1 MATSSIAF
9 SSHTTTQPQTVV
21 PTSSAKSFSSRCIED
36 LSPDKIST
44 MDRQSTLFLVLAGV
58 AVVAFTALAVAGF
71 VATGVLAPA
80 YIPLAGLGAL
90 LCAMP
95 AAEGV
100 KNLLKWS
107 ENSGKEANKYR
118 AIQHHYQELSNR
130 TSLDTQVDLMNRG
143 IVWFQIPGIQI
154 AHPEN
159 LASLD
164 PILAQAKYLD
174 DKIQEHLR
182 MKDTLTADARDLA
195 NADFAKNRQKIYD
208 LRNSALSEEDK
219 ALEAKIQAGFVNAV
233 LRKSDYNG
241 TLEDIA
247 SLSHISYHERILG
260 NELRDP
266 SGVNEFLTFKDR
278 NLAPITFDD
287 VKTMTVAQLGQ
298 RLVAAMA

>member
-1 MATSSIAF
+1 MATSSIAL
-9 SSHTTTQPQTVV
+9 SSHTATQPQTAV
-21 PTSSAKSFSSRCIED
+21 PTSSPKSFLSRCIED

-58 AVVAFTALAVAGF
+58 AAVAFIALAVGAF
-71 VATGVLAPA
+71 VVTGIVAFS
-80 YIPLAGLGAL
+80 YTPLVGLGAL
-90 LCAMP
+90 FCAMP
-95 AAEGV
+95 VAEGF

-118 AIQHHYQELSNR
+118 AIQHHYGELSNR
-130 TSLDTQVDLMNRG
+130 TSLETQVDLMNRG
-143 IVWFQIPGIQI
+143 IAWFQIPGIQI

-159 LASLD
+159 LASLN

-174 DKIQEHLR
+174 DKIQEHLQT
-182 MKDTLTADARDLA
+182 KDTLTADARDLA
-195 NADFAKNRQKIYD
+195 SADFAKNRQKIYD
-208 LRNSALSEEDK
+208 LRNSALTEEDR
-219 ALEAKIQAGFVNAV
+219 AMETKIQAGFVNAV

-247 SLSHISYHERILG
+247 SLTHIGFQERMLG
-260 NELRDP
+260 NELADP

-278 NLAPITFDD
+278 NLTPITFND